1 VLRTVWLA
9 AALAALLFP
18 ASVLAGR
25 TSREIMPGV
34 AYIRESRQ
42 AYGGPLVLHMLLG
55 PRPGGLYAVKP
66 VLSNELV
73 TGRETVTSM
82 QRRLSRR
89 ATLAGVN
96 GDFFGWS
103 MGYPS
108 GMYLRNNVLATGPLR
123 MRSSLGIDADGLL
136 RIGRVSL
143 AGTWRAEGAELGRRL
158 SQFNRPLPT
167 ASGFALFVPSWGA
180 RTPSGRYTK
189 EAILTGVAR
198 TFPNRDRTV
207 RVVKVVRGSGHR
219 IPAGGAVLQ
228 ARGPERRTL
237 VAEARPDTTLSL
249 RLGLHPWWDGVADA
263 LGGGPVLVRGGV
275 AVYDAGEWFSSY
287 QLGIRHPRTAAG
299 QLADGRILLLVADGR
314 SSLSWGLTN
323 RQLADEMV
331 RLGAVEAMALDA
343 GGSSTMAFD
352 GRVLNRPSDG
362 SERPVADSLQLLY
375 YGVYAPRPRYESF
388 SPNGDGVADVQ
399 LLSAKLARPAS
410 VRYRL
415 VKPNGRLRWDVR
427 ADLGRG
433 LYVRKLAGTRM
444 AEGTW
449 RWVLEATDRRG
460 LASTMQRRFVVN
472 KTLGFVELSKD
483 VLRIWPRHHGRIVV
497 SFRLANRA
505 DVVVTIRK
513 PNGRVVRKL
522 VSSTGVA
529 PGTYA
534 AVWNGLNR
542 SGDYVSSGKY
552 VARVRATN
560 SLGRVQIEKGFRV
573 ERLNG

>member
-1 VLRTVWLA
+1 MRSNMAASNGNRSKRSAATKRSSAAFSRPAAASTSTPTRNAIRSRYAVSRVVRPQPASSTRASRTTASARRRASTSVWDVSKATMPSPADPTGKEPVSGSCKGGTPLFSSLGVRRTVWLA

-34 AYIRESRQ
+34 AYIRETRQ

-55 PRPGGLYAVKP
+55 PRPDGLYAVRP
-66 VLSNELV
+66 VLSNNLV

-108 GMYLRNNVLATGPLR
+108 GIYLRKDVLATGPLR
-123 MRSSLGIDADGLL
+123 GRSSLGIGLDGLL
-136 RIGRVSL
+136 RIGRVRL

-189 EAILTGVAR
+189 EAILTGVPR
-198 TFPNRDRTV
+198 TFPNLDRTA

-237 VAEARPDTTLSL
+237 VAEARPDTTLTF
-249 RLGLHPWWDGVADA
+249 RLGLDPWWEGVADA

-275 AVYDAGEWFSSY
+275 PVYDAGEWFSSY
-287 QLGIRHPRTAAG
+287 QLDIRHPRTAVG
-299 QLADGRILLLVADGR
+299 QLADGRLLLVVADGR

-343 GGSSTMAFD
+343 GGSSTMAFN
-352 GRVLNRPSDG
+352 GSVLNRPSDG
-362 SERPVADSLQLLY
+362 SERAVADSLQLLY
-375 YGVYAPRPRYESF
+375 YGVYAPRPRDRSF
-388 SPNGDGVADVQ
+388 SPNGDGVTDVQ
-399 LLSAKLARPAS
+399 
-410 VRYRL
+410 
-415 VKPNGRLRWDVR
+415 G
-427 ADLGRG
+427 
-433 LYVRKLAGTRM
+433 
-444 AEGTW
+444 
-449 RWVLEATDRRG
+449 
-460 LASTMQRRFVVN
+460 
-472 KTLGFVELSKD
+472 
-483 VLRIWPRHHGRIVV
+483 
-497 SFRLANRA
+497 
-505 DVVVTIRK
+505 
-513 PNGRVVRKL
+513 
-522 VSSTGVA
+522 
-529 PGTYA
+529 
-534 AVWNGLNR
+534 
-542 SGDYVSSGKY
+542 
-552 VARVRATN
+552 
-560 SLGRVQIEKGFRV
+560 
-573 ERLNG
+573 